1 MVGVWIRV
9 DNIRSFVDKCVV
21 NQNAVYLYFE
31 IVRQIKPERIIDVGM
46 FLKRIGAVSRQA
58 MGMEIG
64 RNVELCGIDAMPECS
79 AGVYGTIYDRIWSIE
94 EFAENEGTIESDEGN
109 KKAENVEDANKAEN
123 VEGDKKADNTEV
135 DKKAENIEN
144 AKKSENA
151 EGVGNIKKKCTL
163 AFMLRAGACL
173 DDYDEKRIVSRIAR
187 EASYLVTD
195 DACYER
201 NKELLSLKSCRELTL
216 DDDKYKIVI
225 F

>member
-1 MVGVWIRV
+1 M

-31 IVRQIKPERIIDVGM
+31 IVRQIKPEIIIDVGM

-94 EFAENEGTIESDEGN
+94 EFAENEGTTESDEG
-109 KKAENVEDANKAEN
+109 
-123 VEGDKKADNTEV
+123 
-135 DKKAENIEN
+135 DKKAENIASDNKAEN
-144 AKKSENA
+144 TENA
-151 EGVGNIKKKCTL
+151 EDVGNIKKKCTL
-163 AFMLRAGACL
+163 AFMLRVGECL
-173 DDYDEKRIVSRIAR
+173 DDYEEKRIVSRIAR
-187 EASYLVTD
+187 EASYLVAD

>member
-9 DNIRSFVDKCVV
+9 DNIRSFVDKCIV

-94 EFAENEGTIESDEGN
+94 EFAENEGTTESDEG
-109 KKAENVEDANKAEN
+109 
-123 VEGDKKADNTEV
+123 
-135 DKKAENIEN
+135 DKKAENIASDNKAEN
-144 AKKSENA
+144 TENA